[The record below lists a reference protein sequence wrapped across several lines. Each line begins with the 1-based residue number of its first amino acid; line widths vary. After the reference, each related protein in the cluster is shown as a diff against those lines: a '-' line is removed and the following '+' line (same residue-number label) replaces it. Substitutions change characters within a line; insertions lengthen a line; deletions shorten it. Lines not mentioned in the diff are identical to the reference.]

1 MAYESR
7 NGRSYYYKKER
18 HGTKVVSV
26 YIGNGER
33 AELWADITALGIEER
48 QLKAAERA
56 AERASFAELARTPPA
71 LVELLAEAKRQ
82 TAEALEAAGYHQ
94 HKRGEWRK
102 RRGSNKDESPSASGG
117 PAE

>member
-7 NGRSYYYKKER
+7 NGRTYYYKKER
-18 HGTKVVSV
+18 RGNTVISV
-26 YIGNGER
+26 YCGNGER
-33 AELWADITALGIEER
+33 AELWADITALGREER
-48 QLKAAERA
+48 QFEASQRA
-56 AERASFAELARTPPA
+56 AARASFAELARTPPA
-71 LVELLAEAKRQ
+71 LLELLAEAKRQ

>member
-7 NGRSYYYKKER
+7 NGRTYYYKKER
-18 HGTKVVSV
+18 QGKKVVSV
-26 YIGNGER
+26 YCGNGER

-48 QLKAAERA
+48 QFEASQCA

-82 TAEALEAAGYHQ
+82 TAAALQAAGYHQ

-102 RRGSNKDESPSASGG
+102 KRGSNKDESPSASGG
-117 PAE
+117 AAE

>member
-7 NGRSYYYKKER
+7 NGRTYYYKKER
-18 HGTKVVSV
+18 QGKKVVSV
-26 YIGNGER
+26 YCGNGER

-71 LVELLAEAKRQ
+71 LVELLAEARRQ
-82 TAEALEAAGYHQ
+82 TAEALQAAGYHQ

-102 RRGSNKDESPSASGG
+102 RRDNAKGPDCSAG
-117 PAE
+117 E

>member
-7 NGRSYYYKKER
+7 NGRTYYYKKER
-18 HGTKVVSV
+18 QGKKVVSV
-26 YIGNGER
+26 YCGNGER
-33 AELWADITALGIEER
+33 AELWADITALGREER
-48 QLKAAERA
+48 QCKAAERA

-102 RRGSNKDESPSASGG
+102 RRGNKDESPSASGG
-117 PAE
+117 AAE

>member
-7 NGRSYYYKKER
+7 NGRTYYYRKER
-18 HGTKVVSV
+18 RVTQVVSV
-26 YIGNGER
+26 YCGKDGSPI
-33 AELWADITALGIEER
+33 AELWQDITALGAHRR
-48 QLKAAERA
+48 QQEAAERA
-56 AERASFAELARTPPA
+56 AERASFADLARTPPA

-102 RRGSNKDESPSASGG
+102 RRGNAKSPDCSAG
-117 PAE
+117 E